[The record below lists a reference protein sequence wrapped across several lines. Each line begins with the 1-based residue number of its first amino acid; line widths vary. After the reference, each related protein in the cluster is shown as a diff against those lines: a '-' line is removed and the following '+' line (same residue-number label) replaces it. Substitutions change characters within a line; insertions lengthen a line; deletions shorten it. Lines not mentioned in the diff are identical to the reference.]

1 MLALTLESKT
11 FYNYNSQIIWQYI
24 LTKIRVGKMPDKKK
38 SEENINWEFYR
49 DLFKKGI
56 KDIKER
62 FEILWKKDND
72 LKRMFETLL
81 EKDNDFKQRYQTL
94 LEMYSDLK
102 EKEIY
107 IHITMI
113 FENIIKTI
121 IGYFY
126 K

>member
-1 MLALTLESKT
+1 ML
-11 FYNYNSQIIWQYI
+11 
-24 LTKIRVGKMPDKKK
+24 DKKI
-38 SEENINWEFYR
+38 SEENINWKFYR

-62 FEILWKKDND
+62 FEILWKKDSD
-72 LKRMFETLL
+72 LKKMFETLL
-81 EKDNDFKQRYQTL
+81 EKDSDFKQRYQTL
-94 LEMYSDLK
+94 FEMHSGLK
-102 EKEIY
+102 EKEI
-107 IHITMI
+107 HIYLTMI